1 MAFYPERP
9 KWDQN
14 PTLTP
19 LSETMSILAPFI
31 WESPPGR
38 LHLGREY
45 GTVILSHFLWESTKQ
60 QIKATLGLT

>member
-1 MAFYPERP
+1 MAFYPELP

-14 PTLTP
+14 PTFTP

-38 LHLGREY
+38 LHPGREY
-45 GTVILSHFLWESTKQ
+45 GPLIVSRFPWESTKQ